1 MQEGSGFEIYKTIE
15 AMYIKQGIDNDIGTL
30 ERHWLETREALELIK
45 AQYYKIESQAQ
56 EPYLNISNQLIRQW
70 LNKLITVS
78 SEVWKA
84 SIEEFEHISDV
95 KVEKTE
101 VEFLA
106 KPGININAD
115 FMDLNIIVSSACQF
129 SDDKDE

>member
-1 MQEGSGFEIYKTIE
+1 MQEDSGFEIYKTIE

-56 EPYLNISNQLIRQW
+56 ELYLNISNQLIRQW